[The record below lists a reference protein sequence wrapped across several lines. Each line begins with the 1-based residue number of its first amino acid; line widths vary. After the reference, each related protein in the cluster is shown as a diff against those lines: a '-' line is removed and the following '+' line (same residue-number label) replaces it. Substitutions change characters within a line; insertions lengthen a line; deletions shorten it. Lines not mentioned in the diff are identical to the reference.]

1 MTFIASQR
9 HNVLI
14 RYMLYR
20 VHLLS
25 GHLGT
30 GDDSHGSIHRAV
42 QHGIWVLVTVPMPEF
57 RAVQHGIRVLVMVP
71 MNEFRAAQHGIWV
84 LVTVPM
90 SEFRAAQYGIR
101 VLGTVPMDESTEL
114 PNTVSWYW

>member
-42 QHGIWVLVTVPMPEF
+42 QHGIWVLVTVPMSEF
-57 RAVQHGIRVLVMVP
+57 RAAQHGIRVLVMVP
-71 MNEFRAAQHGIWV
+71 MN
-84 LVTVPM
+84 
-90 SEFRAAQYGIR
+90 EFRAAQYGIR

>member
-9 HNVLI
+9 HNLLI
-14 RYMLYR
+14 RYMLHR

-42 QHGIWVLVTVPMPEF
+42 QHGIWVLVTVPMPAL
-57 RAVQHGIRVLVMVP
+57 RAVQH
-71 MNEFRAAQHGIWV
+71 
-84 LVTVPM
+84 
-90 SEFRAAQYGIR
+90 GIR

-114 PNTVSWYW
+114 YAQHGILVLVTVPMDESTELLNTVSWCW